1 MERKTIQKRRQAWAD
16 AARRLPHQN
25 GPSTKRLSSPGKTG
39 GYSFL
44 GAGLQ
49 ACIDRD
55 PGCIEWNEPQTAGD
69 GEIFQSVDDTTETIA
84 NYYAISTEIVNL
96 LDQMEQEGYPTE
108 KLNMIMEQAA
118 GRTVSIQP
126 SGQSDPNG
134 EKGKGQPEGQPG
146 PTPAS
151 RIEWKITPKED
162 TFFLEVLTTSEHR
175 PEMKHRWVGEIE
187 IWPEGDTQVNYMALN
202 YINQE
207 TPKAEVENPHA
218 IHVYPGEG
226 RKRSLRQDCEN
237 IAQQCYEE
245 TQRLERTT
253 MESERRQKLMR
264 EKTDWTRE
272 KLLEIAL
279 KGPQALSP
287 QVGMRASKDE
297 GDNE

>member
-1 MERKTIQKRRQAWAD
+1 MDTNTIQKRREAWAD
-16 AARRLPHQN
+16 ATQRLPHQN
-25 GPSTKRLSSPGKTG
+25 GPSTKQISSPGKTG

-49 ACIDRD
+49 ACMDRD
-55 PGCIEWNEPQTAGD
+55 PGYIEWNEPQTAGD

-84 NYYAISTEIVNL
+84 NYYDISTEIVDL

-108 KLNMIMEQAA
+108 KLNMIVEQAA
-118 GRTVSIQP
+118 GHTVSIQP
-126 SGQSDPNG
+126 SGQSDPSG
-134 EKGKGQPEGQPG
+134 EKGKGQPG
-146 PTPAS
+146 PTSAS

-175 PEMKHRWVGEIE
+175 PEMKHQWLGEIE
-187 IWPEGDTQVNYMALN
+187 IWPDGDTHVNYMTLN

-207 TPKAEVENPHA
+207 TQKAEEENPHA

-226 RKRSLRQDCEN
+226 RERSLRQDCEN

-245 TQRLERTT
+245 TQRLERTIV
-253 MESERRQKLMR
+253 ESERRQKLMR
-264 EKTDWTRE
+264 EKIDWTRE

-287 QVGMRASKDE
+287 RVG
-297 GDNE
+297 